1 MLVLGRLQGEAIT
14 VDVSPDV
21 KIVVTLV
28 LAREGRA
35 RIGIDAPRHMAICRD
50 DMRKDQNSNAIEQP
64 SDGNDGGTPPD
75 LAKLGITKG
84 EQCQQ

>member
-1 MLVLGRLQGEAIT
+1 MLVLQRLCGETIT
-14 VDVSPDV
+14 ISVADGV

-35 RIGIDAPRHMAICRD
+35 RIGIDAPRHMEICRD
-50 DMRKDQNSNAIEQP
+50 DMRKDQNGKAIEQP
-64 SDGNDGGTPPD
+64 SDGSDGGTPPD